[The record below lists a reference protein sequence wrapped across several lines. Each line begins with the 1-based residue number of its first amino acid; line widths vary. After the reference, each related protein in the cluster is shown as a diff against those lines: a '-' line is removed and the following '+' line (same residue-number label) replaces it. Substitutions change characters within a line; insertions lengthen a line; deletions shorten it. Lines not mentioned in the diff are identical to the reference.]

1 MKLSLDDTLREFG
14 GEFMINKKE
23 EEKEEEIIDAM
34 LSLFLEDDDF
44 DIHVKE
50 GAKKSMRSKYKK
62 IQDSLVET
70 TK

>member
-1 MKLSLDDTLREFG
+1 MKPSLNDTLRELG

-50 GAKKSMRSKYKK
+50 GIKKSMRSKYKK
-62 IQDSLVET
+62 IQDNLVET

>member
-1 MKLSLDDTLREFG
+1 VKLSLDDTLREFG

>member
-1 MKLSLDDTLREFG
+1 
-14 GEFMINKKE
+14 MINKKE

-44 DIHVKE
+44 DIHVQE
-50 GAKKSMRSKYKK
+50 GIKKSMRSKYKK
-62 IQDSLVET
+62 IQDNLVET

>member
-1 MKLSLDDTLREFG
+1 VKLSLDDTLREFG

-62 IQDSLVET
+62 IQDNLVET

>member
-1 MKLSLDDTLREFG
+1 
-14 GEFMINKKE
+14 MINKKE

-50 GAKKSMRSKYKK
+50 GIKKSMRSKYKK
-62 IQDSLVET
+62 IQDNLVET